1 MTPHKGEQPVRDNQA
16 SPAQAAFP
24 APQPAAAYPHNPA
37 GDHAVG
43 RRPAHLPLAAVPKKT
58 ARYAPV
64 LLGGVAAAVLTMAVP
79 AMASP
84 ITGHDATSTRSISTI
99 LNPGDIVTGV
109 RGTGNGKNVIL
120 TGAQTPAGS
129 NLAMP
134 FLYQGPLTPAAKD
147 TTVLHPPF
155 PGGIK
160 TATFYGP
167 DTPYYN
173 PETIPAGQVRAVG
186 SYQTMT
192 TPPGVNSGV
201 MNHGMIYLGPV
212 SGSGGQ
218 WTSIDVPADGSNTV
232 GHVRACPITRPN
244 CFVRNTIA
252 HSTMG
257 DLVVGNYDLNP
268 GVPGGLISANAFIY
282 NMSTHLWTL
291 LRLGGSMSSLTTLY
305 GIWQNGGSGSP
316 NYTLAGGSSAHG
328 SSLGTQRAF
337 LMNYNERTG
346 VFGSPTFYSYGNAP
360 AAVTHFDGITKVQG
374 GFNLVAV
381 SSAQPSS
388 MAFVPTTG
396 GNWPSF
402 GTATWHPIDVAAS
415 RVCSGGCTQVTGNT
429 VYQNQVMGLY
439 VVNGTKNT
447 YLATVHTP

>member
-1 MTPHKGEQPVRDNQA
+1 MTGNQA
-16 SPAQAAFP
+16 SPAQATLP
-24 APQPAAAYPHNPA
+24 APQ
-37 GDHAVG
+37 
-43 RRPAHLPLAAVPKKT
+43 
-58 ARYAPV
+58 
-64 LLGGVAAAVLTMAVP
+64 P

-84 ITGHDATSTRSISTI
+84 ISGHYATSTGSISTI

-109 RGTGNGKNVIL
+109 RATGNGINVIL
-120 TGAQTPAGS
+120 TGAETPADS

-147 TTVLHPPF
+147 ATLLHPPF

-192 TPPGVNSGV
+192 TPSGDNSGV

-232 GHVRACPITRPN
+232 GHVRACPIARPN

-257 DLVVGNYDLNP
+257 DLVVGNYDLNR

-291 LRLGGSMSSLTTLY
+291 LRLGGSLASVTTLY
-305 GIWQNGGSGSP
+305 GIWQNGGPGSP
-316 NYTLAGGSSAHG
+316 DYTLAGGSSAHG

-346 VFGSPTFYSYGNAP
+346 VFGPPAFYSYGNAP

-381 SSAQPSS
+381 SSSQPSS

-396 GNWPSF
+396 SNRPSF
-402 GTATWHPIDVAAS
+402 GTATWYPIDVAAS
-415 RVCSGGCTQVTGNT
+415 RVCSGDCTTVTGNT

-439 VVNGTKNT
+439 VLNGTNNT